1 MSNFW
6 SNSKSKTDSPASVT
20 ESGKSASS
28 KNARKHG
35 CCAVDAS
42 LLPTESIEDF
52 KALEQTWLKAYSP
65 QNEAERHL
73 VADLV
78 NADWLL
84 QRTTQTVLDIEA
96 KLYAENPNPLDWS
109 EASQRTLGRFLR
121 YKTANANTV
130 IRCRK
135 AIEDYRKSRANEKLS
150 AEKLNLAQERTKA
163 AAQKKDTPI
172 VDWQQHLRNMRAEA
186 VARGFVSPDEPN
198 PFDNR

>member
-6 SNSKSKTDSPASVT
+6 NKSKSDSSAPVT

-42 LLPTESIEDF
+42 LLPTESAEDF

-109 EASQRTLGRFLR
+109 EANQRTLGRFLR

-130 IRCRK
+130 TRCRK

-150 AEKLNLAQERTKA
+150 AEKLNLAQERAK
-163 AAQKKDTPI
+163 AAQKKASPI